1 MTTPA
6 LKAAHQPAPRYRA
19 YTGPAIFAHGFR
31 AFFFA
36 AGCWAALVMALW
48 LGAWRGAI
56 VLPTAFAPPI
66 WHAHELVF
74 GYGVAAVTG
83 FLLTAIPNWTGRFP
97 LQGAPLAALVLL
109 WLAGRIAV
117 TASALIGPWLA
128 GMIDVAFLIVLW
140 AFVVREIL
148 AGKNW
153 RNLPMPL
160 ALAALAVAN
169 AATHVDTLSAYGIR
183 GGIAVLA
190 ALIGLM
196 GGRIVPSFTHN
207 WLAKHG
213 AIEMPAPFGLIDRVM
228 LALTVIALVSWVIAP
243 EWAGTGVAA
252 GVAGIATVARF
263 GRWRGQ
269 DTTPEPLL
277 WVLHLGYFWLAVGL
291 GLIAAVPA
299 WGISPIVAIHALT
312 AGAIATMTLA
322 VMTRASLGHSGRAL
336 TADVWTT
343 LIYVLV
349 TAAALARIAAHGFAA
364 NYAAWIDAAGGLWI
378 AAFTLFAVRYAP
390 VLLRPKAD

>member
-1 MTTPA
+1 MTTPEN
-6 LKAAHQPAPRYRA
+6 KVAHQPVPRYRA
-19 YTGPAIFAHGFR
+19 YAGPAIFAQGFR

-36 AGCWAALVMALW
+36 AGCWAALGMALW
-48 LGAWRGAI
+48 ILVWRGAI
-56 VLPTAFAPPI
+56 VLPTAFAPSI

-97 LQGAPLAALVLL
+97 LQGGPLAGLVML

-117 TASALIGPWLA
+117 AVSALIGPELA
-128 GMIDVAFLIVLW
+128 AIIDVAFLIVLW

-148 AGKNW
+148 AGRNW

-160 ALAALAVAN
+160 ALAALALAN
-169 AATHVDTLSAYGIR
+169 AASHVDALSAYGIR
-183 GGIAVLA
+183 GGIAILA
-190 ALIGLM
+190 ALIGLV
-196 GGRIVPSFTHN
+196 GGRIVPSFTRN
-207 WLAKHG
+207 WLARHG
-213 AIEMPAPFGLIDRVM
+213 AAEMPAPFGALDRLM
-228 LALTVIALVSWVIAP
+228 LALLVIALALWVVAP
-243 EWAGTGVAA
+243 DWAGTGVAA
-252 GVAGIATVARF
+252 GAAGIATVARF
-263 GRWRGQ
+263 RRWRAQ

-277 WVLHLGYFWLAVGL
+277 WVLHLGYFWLAAGL

-299 WGISPIVAIHALT
+299 WGVPPIVAIHALT
-312 AGAIATMTLA
+312 AGAIGTMTLA

-336 TADVWTT
+336 TADLWTT

-349 TAAALARIAAHGFAA
+349 TAAALARIAAHMFATH
-364 NYAAWIDAAGGLWI
+364 YAAWIDAAGGLWI

-390 VLLRPKAD
+390 VLLRRNAD